1 MATITQPSDYIG
13 EYRINSSCFDDLQL
27 FIDKYEPYYLVRLLG
42 ADLKALFYADLTP
55 TTPQVPQTSPYT
67 ELFLPFEIDTND
79 CLYISEGI
87 KQMLV
92 QLIYFHYTR
101 EQGHKNTQSG
111 TINVNAENSVKAL
124 SFNDIA
130 AYNAGISN
138 YQIIQWYICDNP
150 INSTIL
156 DDDYNGNHLD
166 FTSGI

>member
-1 MATITQPSDYIG
+1 MATITQPSDYKG
-13 EYRINSSCFDDLQL
+13 EYRINNSCFDDLQL

-42 ADLKALFYADLTP
+42 ADLKALFYADLTV
-55 TTPQVPQTSPYT
+55 TTPQVAQTSPYT
-67 ELFLPFEIDTND
+67 ELFLPFEIDNSD

-87 KQMLV
+87 KTMLV

-130 AYNAGISN
+130 AYNEGVSN

-150 INSTIL
+150 ISSAIL
-156 DDDYNGNHLD
+156 DDDYNGIHLD
-166 FTSGI
+166 FTNGI

>member
-1 MATITQPSDYIG
+1 MATITQTSDYIG
-13 EYRINSSCFDDLQL
+13 EYRINKSCFDDLEL
-27 FIDKYEPYYLVRLLG
+27 FIEKYEPYYLVRLLG
-42 ADLKALFYADLTP
+42 ADLKALFYADLTA

-67 ELFLPFEIDTND
+67 DIFNPFEIDDGD

-101 EQGHKNTQSG
+101 EQPYKNTQSG
-111 TINVNAENSVKAL
+111 MVDPNAENSNKAM

-130 AYNAGISN
+130 AYNQGISN

-150 INSTIL
+150 ILSSIL
-156 DDDYNGNHLD
+156 DDDFNGIHLD